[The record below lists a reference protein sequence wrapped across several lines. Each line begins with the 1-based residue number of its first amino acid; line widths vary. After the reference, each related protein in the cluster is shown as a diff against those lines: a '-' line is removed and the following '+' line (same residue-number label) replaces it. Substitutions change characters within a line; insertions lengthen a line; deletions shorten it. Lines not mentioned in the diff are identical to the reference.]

1 MESCQPFSPR
11 VVVDEVLL
19 EESPLPLGLL
29 PRHHDRLPRRHL
41 RVDVVTEG
49 ARRTLAEEIDR

>member
-1 MESCQPFSPR
+1 MESCQPFSPC

-19 EESPLPLGLL
+19 EESPLPLRLFLG
-29 PRHHDRLPRRHL
+29 HDDRFPRRHL
-41 RVDVVTEG
+41 GVDVVTEG

>member
-1 MESCQPFSPR
+1 MESCQPFSPC

-19 EESPLPLGLL
+19 EESPLPLRLL
-29 PRHHDRLPRRHL
+29 PRHDDRLTRRHL
-41 RVDVVTEG
+41 GVDVVTEG